1 MKSII
6 MAVLLIA
13 AVGAGV
19 YFLFLNKKKT
29 EITSSEIQKELIVG
43 KWKLDSLS
51 QAKSESKLLEG
62 LVTMI
67 DSNFVNYAYQFQQ
80 DGKVLRLFKN
90 SVQKNN
96 SRFEWTKDDQLLFK
110 QEADSIETRF
120 TVSKLSK
127 DSLILQSKDS
137 ATAFFSKVK

>member
-1 MKSII
+1 MKSIM

-29 EITSSEIQKELIVG
+29 GIAGHEIQKELIIG

-51 QAKSESKLLEG
+51 QTKGEAKLFAGPDPIVK
-62 LVTMI
+62 
-67 DSNFVNYAYQFQQ
+67 SNFSNYAYQFQQ
-80 DGKVLRLFKN
+80 DGKVLRLFKD

-96 SRFEWTKDDQLLFK
+96 SRFEWTKNDQLLFK
-110 QEADSIETRF
+110 QEADSLETSF

-137 ATAFFSKVK
+137 TTAFFSKAK

>member
-29 EITSSEIQKELIVG
+29 EIASKEIQKELIVG

-51 QAKSESKLLEG
+51 QTKDQVKLLGG
-62 LVTMI
+62 LVKVI
-67 DSNFVNYAYQFQQ
+67 DSNFANYTYQFQQ
-80 DGKVLRLFKN
+80 DGQVLRLFKD

-110 QEADSIETRF
+110 QEADSLGTSF
-120 TVSKLSK
+120 TVSRLNE

-137 ATAFFSKVK
+137 TTAFFSKVK

>member
-1 MKSII
+1 
-6 MAVLLIA
+6 IA

>member
-6 MAVLLIA
+6 TAVLLIA

-29 EITSSEIQKELIVG
+29 EITGSEIQKELIVG

-51 QAKSESKLLEG
+51 QTKGDAKLFAG
-62 LVTMI
+62 LDTMI
-67 DSNFVNYAYQFQQ
+67 KSNFVNYAYQFQQ
-80 DGKVLRLFKN
+80 DGKVLRLFKD
-90 SVQKNN
+90 SVQKND

-110 QEADSIETRF
+110 QEADSIETSF

-127 DSLILQSKDS
+127 DSLILQSKDRT
-137 ATAFFSKVK
+137 TAFFSKAN

>member
-67 DSNFVNYAYQFQQ
+67 DSNFVNYACQFQQ

>member
-29 EITSSEIQKELIVG
+29 EIAGNEIQKELIVG

-51 QAKSESKLLEG
+51 QIEGQVKLLAG
-62 LVTMI
+62 LVKVI
-67 DSNFVNYAYQFQQ
+67 DSNFANYTYQFQQ
-80 DGKVLRLFKN
+80 DGKVLRLFKD
-90 SVQKNN
+90 SVQKND

-110 QEADSIETRF
+110 QEADSLGTSF

-127 DSLILQSKDS
+127 DSLILQSKHS
-137 ATAFFSKVK
+137 TTAFFSKVK